1 MEIKDSYERCPELA
15 QIHNGEAECIALLL
29 KNREFMFCTGD
40 ADTMKV
46 ISFWGLSEQAIS
58 LEELVGRI
66 KNLRTNFTKDCM
78 ELHLK
83 EGSILR
89 VQYSKWIN

>member
-1 MEIKDSYERCPELA
+1 MYCSI
-15 QIHNGEAECIALLL
+15 L

-40 ADTMKV
+40 TDAMKV

-66 KNLRTNFTKDCM
+66 KNLRPNFTKDCM
-78 ELHLK
+78 ESYLK
-83 EGSILR
+83 EVSILR
-89 VQYSKWIN
+89 VQYSEWD